1 MSRSRIS
8 LPEREIM
15 NGSSGEMRRS
25 DQNSS
30 IEEKLSAAMDSAQQ
44 KAVESIRPA
53 KEGVQSFL
61 ERQKEV
67 GAEQIGGVASAVHG
81 AAREL
86 ERGMPG
92 MARTVH
98 DAAARLDRASA
109 SLRDGNPEEII
120 AAIGRFAREQPAVFF
135 GGAVLAGFA
144 LSRFLKSSAAR
155 RG

>member
-1 MSRSRIS
+1 
-8 LPEREIM
+8 M
-15 NGSSGEMRRS
+15 NDDNSGEVRRQDANAS
-25 DQNSS
+25 V
-30 IEEKLSAAMDSAQQ
+30 EEKLSAAMESAQQ

-61 ERQKEV
+61 ERQKTM
-67 GAEQIGGVASAVHG
+67 GAEQIGGVAGAVRG

-86 ERGMPG
+86 ERDMPG
-92 MARTVH
+92 IARTVRN
-98 DAAARLDRASA
+98 AATRLDNASA
-109 SLRDGNPEEII
+109 SLRDGSPEEVL

-155 RG
+155 RSGA